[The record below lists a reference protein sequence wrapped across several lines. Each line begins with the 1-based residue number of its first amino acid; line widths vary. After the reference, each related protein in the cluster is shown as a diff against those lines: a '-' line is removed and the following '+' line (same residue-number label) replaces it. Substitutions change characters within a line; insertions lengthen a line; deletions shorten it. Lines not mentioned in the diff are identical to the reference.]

1 MPNPKHSVESF
12 QAILDDTHPG
22 HFQVLEYTGY
32 KDPGLFRCLK
42 CATEFRQTPS
52 KVKARG
58 NCPGCGRKTGD
69 HRKRVGLE
77 KAEKAAKDS
86 GLELVAASKAL
97 KHHANQSARY
107 SFRCPIHG
115 VFTTPR
121 MRGGVKCPKCHP
133 PTFFAPTHPDAI
145 PKRLRGK
152 ACLLYLIVIRD
163 SSGVWTKIG
172 ISTNWESRQRHMK
185 KEGVE
190 VLHTLRTY
198 KTNLYDA
205 TRIEWELK
213 KRMRKILGKR
223 ACPRVKWSGWSECF
237 RDPFRQ
243 CPAIFDR
250 AVREFR

>member
-22 HFQVLEYTGY
+22 HFQVLEYEGY
-32 KDPGLFRCLK
+32 RTLSLFRCLK
-42 CATEFRQTPS
+42 CAAEFRQTPS
-52 KVKARG
+52 RIKARG
-58 NCPGCGRKTGD
+58 NCPVCGRKTGQS
-69 HRKRVGLE
+69 RREAGVE
-77 KAEKAAKDS
+77 KAREAAIAS
-86 GLELVAASKAL
+86 GLELVGSAKSRPELASRF
-97 KHHANQSARY
+97 ARY
-107 SFRCPIHG
+107 SFRCPVHG
-115 VFTTPR
+115 VFTVPR
-121 MRGGVKCPKCHP
+121 TRRDIKCPKCHP
-133 PTFFAPTHPDAI
+133 PTFFAPTHPDAV